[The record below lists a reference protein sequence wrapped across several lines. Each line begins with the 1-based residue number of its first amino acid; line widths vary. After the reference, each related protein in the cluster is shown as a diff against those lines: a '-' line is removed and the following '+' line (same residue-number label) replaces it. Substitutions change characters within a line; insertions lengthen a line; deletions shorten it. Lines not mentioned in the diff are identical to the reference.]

1 MVQAAMFFPPDF
13 LWGTATAAHQ
23 VEGNNCNNDWWA
35 WEQDGRILEGHRSG
49 LACDWWQRA
58 EADLDRAAEMG
69 TNAHR
74 LSVEWSRIEPE
85 PSVFDTAALDR
96 YRQILQAMHDRGI
109 EPMVTLH
116 HFTNP
121 LWLAEKGDFNSD
133 LVVDYFRRY
142 TDRVVSALGD
152 LVPKWITLNEPVV
165 YVVLRSLE
173 ALFPP
178 PQRRGWPA
186 AREALRNLLR
196 CHAAAYH
203 TIKESYPQ
211 SQVGVAKQFRPLQPP
226 AQGNFLDRWW
236 ARRLNRLFNDM
247 WMESMD
253 DGRLRWPLGRGR
265 IKNLAGAFDF
275 VGVNY
280 YTRSFVRFPPRPG
293 RLYESAYPAGSVVS
307 DGNYG
312 ELYPA
317 GLYQVLKYNLRYRKP
332 IYVTENGLPDAADK
346 LRPAFIMTHLREI
359 WRAISFSFP
368 VMGYYHWSLVDNFEW
383 DRGWTQRFGL
393 IALDP
398 ETQERALRP
407 SGRLYGEICRTRSI
421 SSDMAQRYAPELLNT
436 IFRGKA
442 PVPVMSEQTML

>member
-1 MVQAAMFFPPDF
+1 MFFPADF

-23 VEGNNCNNDWWA
+23 VEGHNGNNDWWA
-35 WEQDGRILEGHRSG
+35 WEKEGRIREGHQSG
-49 LACDWWQRA
+49 LACDWWQNA

-85 PSVFDTAALDR
+85 PSAFDTAALDR
-96 YRQILQAMHDRGI
+96 YRQILQAMHDRDI

-116 HFTNP
+116 HFSNP
-121 LWLAEKGDFNSD
+121 LWLVEKGDFNSD

-165 YVVLRSLE
+165 YVVLRYLE
-173 ALFPP
+173 AVFPP
-178 PQRRGWPA
+178 PQRRSWPA
-186 AREALRNLLR
+186 ARQALRNLLR

-203 TIKESYPQ
+203 TIKEAYPQ

-226 AQGNFLDRWW
+226 APGNFLDGWW

-247 WMESMD
+247 WMESLN
-253 DGRLRWPLGRGR
+253 DGRLRWPLGRGS
-265 IKNLAGAFDF
+265 IKELAGTFDF
-275 VGVNY
+275 VGANY

-293 RLYESAYPAGSVVS
+293 RLYETAYPPGSVVS
-307 DGNYG
+307 DDNYG
-312 ELYPA
+312 EVYPA
-317 GLYQVLKYNLRYRKP
+317 GLYQVLKDNLRYGKP

-346 LRPAFIMTHLREI
+346 MRPAFIMTHLREI
-359 WRAISFSFP
+359 WRAISFGFP

-393 IALDP
+393 IEMDP
-398 ETQERALRP
+398 ETQERVLRA

-421 SSDMAQRYAPELLNT
+421 SSDMAQRYAPELLDT

-442 PVPVMSEQTML
+442 PAPVISGPTML